1 MKVYKVN
8 IYGFRREKEDGKKQK
23 QNNNKAFKV
32 EICFWEP
39 YMWND
44 GCLILFWKPVVLNI
58 SLVID
63 IVWWS
68 DQSYWFFDC
77 MLQMT
82 YADL

>member
-32 EICFWEP
+32 EICFWES
-39 YMWND
+39 YMWSD

-63 IVWWS
+63 IVWGS